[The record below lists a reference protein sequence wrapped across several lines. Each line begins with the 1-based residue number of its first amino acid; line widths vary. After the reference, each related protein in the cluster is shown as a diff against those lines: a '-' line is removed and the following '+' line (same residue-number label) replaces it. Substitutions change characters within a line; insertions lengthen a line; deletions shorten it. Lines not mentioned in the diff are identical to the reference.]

1 MKDWKYFWHVSAI
14 FCAMRGVCTIEEKA
28 AVMCYVTASSFQ
40 SQIQIVVIVRANVLG
55 HTLKDTHYDAGHLVQ
70 RGWCEEVNS

>member
-1 MKDWKYFWHVSAI
+1 
-14 FCAMRGVCTIEEKA
+14 MRGVCTIEEKA

-70 RGWCEEVNS
+70 RG